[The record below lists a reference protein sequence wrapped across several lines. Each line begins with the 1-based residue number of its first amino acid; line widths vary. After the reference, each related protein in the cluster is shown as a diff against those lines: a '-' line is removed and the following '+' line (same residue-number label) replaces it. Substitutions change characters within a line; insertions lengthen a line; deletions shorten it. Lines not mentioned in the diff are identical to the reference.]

1 MQVMTADY
9 FSAVACLSTTLMRQL
24 SYMSDTRRTPR
35 PNESEMKLLR
45 SLWQVPRLSARE
57 IHDATSVGTTWG
69 YTTTRKV
76 LDRMEE
82 KGLVK
87 VKIVYGLKTYAA
99 AQPKLSTLAL
109 MIKDFADNV
118 LDTSAPLPVAAFAQ
132 SKLISADEIEQLE
145 KLIQQLDREGS
156 GNG

>member
-1 MQVMTADY
+1 M
-9 FSAVACLSTTLMRQL
+9 

-35 PNESEMKLLR
+35 PNESEIKLLR
-45 SLWQVPRLSARE
+45 SLWHVPRLSARE
-57 IHDATSVGTTWG
+57 IHDATSAGTKWG

-87 VKIVYGLKTYAA
+87 VKIVHGLKTYAA
-99 AQPKLSTLAL
+99 AQPKLAMLAL
-109 MIKDFADNV
+109 LIKDFAHNV
-118 LDTSAPLPVAAFAQ
+118 LDASAPLPVAAFAQ

-145 KLIQQLDREGS
+145 KLIQQLDPES
-156 GNG
+156 PGNG